1 MLQAQLNV
9 AATKRLLSHLSWMSE
24 AVRALWG
31 LRPAVLGLGLCL
43 ASSAS
48 SSPPARE
55 VELELLACTA
65 VEGSSAATAMAS
77 IPCT

>member
-1 MLQAQLNV
+1 MLRTAWVSHQK
-9 AATKRLLSHLSWMSE
+9 AASSARE
-24 AVRALWG
+24 V
-31 LRPAVLGLGLCL
+31 L

-48 SSPPARE
+48 SSPSARE